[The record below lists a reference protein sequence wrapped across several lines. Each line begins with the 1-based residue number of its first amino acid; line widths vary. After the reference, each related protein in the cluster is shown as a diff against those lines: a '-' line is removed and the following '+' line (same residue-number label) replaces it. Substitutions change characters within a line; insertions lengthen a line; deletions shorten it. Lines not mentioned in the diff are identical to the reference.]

1 MALCF
6 GLSKRGTFAGILRLI
21 QLRDAARSFHA
32 MTQSAAV
39 SIIMVNRNGGASL
52 ARAVNTC
59 RTAIEQAL
67 PIEPRI
73 EFVVVDNGSTDGP
86 EAEIEREL
94 KTAPFAW
101 RIVHEPKS
109 GVNYARNTG
118 IESTSGDLL
127 LFVDSDLDFDPG
139 WLRAFL
145 AAAMDRPD
153 AQVFAGRVRVGRVE
167 APLPAWLA
175 VGGPFVRTS
184 IVVQC
189 DYGDAIAELPLS
201 ESRGPIGPNM
211 GFRRNIFRQFG
222 GFDTRFGLRPG
233 SLVPAA
239 ESEFFDRLW
248 RSGMRFLYV
257 PGAVVDHPLRRSQMT
272 RKYFRTRMHGIGRA
286 NSRLRMLRGQRPKR
300 LCGLTLYVF
309 PQLLR
314 ALARWVSASV
324 TLAPPE
330 RRFHALCDVSI
341 HLGYL
346 HEDFTAWRNGSIEA

>member
-1 MALCF
+1 
-6 GLSKRGTFAGILRLI
+6 
-21 QLRDAARSFHA
+21 
-32 MTQSAAV
+32 MTHSAAV

-59 RTAIEQAL
+59 RTAIEHAL
-67 PIEPRI
+67 AIEPRI

-101 RIVHEPKS
+101 RIVHEPKE
-109 GVNYARNTG
+109 GVNYARNAG
-118 IESTSGDLL
+118 IENTTGDLL

-145 AAAMDRPD
+145 AATTDRPD

-175 VGGPFVRTS
+175 VNGPFVRTS

-189 DYGDAIAELPLS
+189 DYGDKLVELPLN
-201 ESRGPIGPNM
+201 ESSGPIGPNM
-211 GFRRNIFRQFG
+211 GFRRNIFQRFG

-248 RSGMRFLYV
+248 RSEMSFLYV
-257 PGAVVDHPLRRSQMT
+257 PDAVVDHPLRSSQMT

-286 NSRLRMLRGQRPKR
+286 NSRLRMIRGQRPKR
-300 LCGLTLYVF
+300 LFGLTLYVF
-309 PQLLR
+309 PQLFS
-314 ALARWVSASV
+314 AVARWLSASL
-324 TLAPPE
+324 TMAPPA
-330 RRFHALCDVSI
+330 RRFHALCDISVHI
-341 HLGYL
+341 GYL
-346 HEDFTAWRNGSIEA
+346 HEDFAAWRSGSIDR

>member
-1 MALCF
+1 
-6 GLSKRGTFAGILRLI
+6 LI
-21 QLRDAARSFHA
+21 QLRDAARRFHA
-32 MTQSAAV
+32 MTHSAAV
-39 SIIMVNRNGGASL
+39 SIIMVNRNGAAYL
-52 ARAVNTC
+52 ARAVSTC

-73 EFVVVDNGSTDGP
+73 EFVLVDNGSTDGP
-86 EAEIEREL
+86 EAAIEQEL

-101 RIVHEPKS
+101 RIVHEPQN
-109 GVNYARNTG
+109 GVNYARNAG
-118 IESTSGDLL
+118 IENSSGDLL
-127 LFVDSDLDFDPG
+127 FFVDSDVEFDAG
-139 WLRAFL
+139 WLRAL
-145 AAAMDRPD
+145 LGAATDRPD

-167 APLPAWLA
+167 AALPAWLA
-175 VGGPFVRTS
+175 INGPFVRTS

-201 ESRGPIGPNM
+201 ESCGPIGPNM

-248 RSGMRFLYV
+248 RSGISFLYV
-257 PGAVVDHPLRRSQMT
+257 PGAVVDHPLRRAQMT
-272 RKYFRTRMHGIGRA
+272 RRYFRTRMHGIGRA
-286 NSRLRMLRGQRPKR
+286 NSRLRMIRGQRPKR

-309 PQLLR
+309 PQLFG
-314 ALARWVSASV
+314 AVARWVSANL
-324 TLAPPE
+324 TLAPPA
-330 RRFHALCDVSI
+330 RRFHALCDISV

-346 HEDFTAWRNGSIEA
+346 HEDFRAWRDGSIEA